1 MIGQA
6 YTDFL
11 YQPMLIVT
19 DGEQVGF
26 LRYLRKKAKVPLMFL
41 EEHRGAPAK
50 LLADDSI
57 PQEFYYYWNV
67 RCRLHSEAAA
77 DVYCH

>member
-41 EEHRGAPAK
+41 EEERQQ
-50 LLADDSI
+50 S
-57 PQEFYYYWNV
+57 
-67 RCRLHSEAAA
+67 C
-77 DVYCH
+77 